1 MVLWVGNLF
10 ALFDGNLNNLEGI
23 ISWIEPTTP
32 EIMGAA
38 TLLAQQLL
46 PSIMPYLMPSFYL
59 RQTVT
64 FTRPTTNA
72 PNLDIGAWTLKDK
85 GHSTTL
91 VLVANMGAKPV
102 TASLGGVGESL
113 VDILLR
119 SGGNI
124 EGMEG
129 AVTVSLDREGA
140 VGFILG

>member
-1 MVLWVGNLF
+1 M
-10 ALFDGNLNNLEGI
+10 FDHLEGI
-23 ISWIEPTTP
+23 VSWIEPTTP
-32 EIMGAA
+32 EILDAA

-46 PSIMPYLMPSFYL
+46 PSITPYLIPSFYL

-64 FTRPTTNA
+64 FTRPTTKA

-91 VLVANMGAKPV
+91 VLVANMGSMPV
-102 TASLGGVGESL
+102 RASLDGVRGFL
-113 VDILLR
+113 VDVILR
-119 SGGNI
+119 SGGDV

-129 AVTVSLDREGA
+129 AVTMYLDGEGA